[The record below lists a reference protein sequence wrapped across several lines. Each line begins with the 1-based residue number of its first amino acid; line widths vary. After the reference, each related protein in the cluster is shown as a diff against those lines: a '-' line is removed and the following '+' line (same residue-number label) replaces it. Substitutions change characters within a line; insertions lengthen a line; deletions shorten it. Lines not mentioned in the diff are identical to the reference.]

1 MTRVPAVQP
10 QNRNPEI
17 WVSIDTPVFS
27 VPWIRGTL
35 FNNPLHPNT
44 LTFSKVYITICK
56 TLLTKTGSPFSPS
69 YRLNGRQLNKET
81 LSE

>member
-27 VPWIRGTL
+27 APWIRGTL

-56 TLLTKTGSPFSPS
+56 ILLTKNRIAFFSLMQAERAATKQRNS
-69 YRLNGRQLNKET
+69 
-81 LSE
+81 